1 MNWCADLNGEEINC
15 LIIDF
20 FGSKYFVKGDVRLVL
35 TPNFPKVL
43 VHVKKSCEDIA
54 KSLVHE
60 LDGRFP
66 NQDLMFALGVIYLN
80 FWVDHPNDVEN
91 VFY

>member
-1 MNWCADLNGEEINC
+1 M
-15 LIIDF
+15 
-20 FGSKYFVKGDVRLVL
+20 
-35 TPNFPKVL
+35 
-43 VHVKKSCEDIA
+43 KKSCEDVA
-54 KSLVHE
+54 KFLVHE

-66 NQDLMFALGVIYLN
+66 NHDLMLALGVIYPN